1 MGILLVNDAA
11 QETDSDDESSD
22 DVIPVKML
30 IQSELWFLTLVLFQI
45 INLNMKEKRQWQLS
59 KSKTEKQE
67 LKDTMNNVKKNLLGS
82 NSTPWRRQQ

>member
-30 IQSELWFLTLVLFQI
+30 IQSEL
-45 INLNMKEKRQWQLS
+45 
-59 KSKTEKQE
+59 
-67 LKDTMNNVKKNLLGS
+67 
-82 NSTPWRRQQ
+82 

>member
-45 INLNMKEKRQWQLS
+45 INLNMKEKRRWQLS
-59 KSKTEKQE
+59 KSKT
-67 LKDTMNNVKKNLLGS
+67 
-82 NSTPWRRQQ
+82 